1 MEQSLVGQPHDFD
14 FLIGDWRVENRRL
27 RARGVSSDDW
37 ETFEATQRAW
47 ALLDGVVSVDE
58 IRFPGF
64 MGCSFRALDLAN
76 RRWAIYW
83 VNDSSGLLFPPVHGG
98 FSGDLGEF
106 HGEDLDGGIPVHVRF
121 RWWVADKQR
130 PRWEQAFSV
139 DGAVWETNWTMD
151 LFRL

>member
-1 MEQSLVGQPHDFD
+1 MKKSLVGRPHDFD
-14 FLIGDWRVENRRL
+14 FLIGDWRVDNRRL
-27 RARGVSSDDW
+27 RTRGVGSDDW

-64 MGCSFRALDLAN
+64 TGCSFRALDLAN

-98 FSGDLGEF
+98 FADDLGEF
-106 HGEDLDGGIPVHVRF
+106 HGQDLDGGIPVHVRF
-121 RWWVADKQR
+121 RWWVADELR

-151 LFRL
+151 LSRL